1 MKKIVFILFVVVF
14 TSCDPVDLRLKFINT
29 GDKLVYVELAGED
42 SVDLEKWVQE
52 LEKFYVD
59 YNKDIKEDV
68 LYSNDTM
75 ILSTIGDWGKI
86 LKDTAQYISV
96 CVLNVAYLSTKD
108 SIDLKEATYVYKLN
122 LNDIK
127 NLNWEIN
134 FRE

>member
-14 TSCDPVDLRLKFINT
+14 VSCDPVDLKLKFINT
-29 GDKLVYVELAGED
+29 GDKVVYVDLVRED
-42 SVDLEKWVQE
+42 TVNLENWVQE

-59 YNKDIKEDV
+59 YDKDIKEDV
-68 LYSNDTM
+68 LYPNDTM

-86 LKDTAQYISV
+86 LTDTTQYISV
-96 CVLNVAYLSTKD
+96 CVLDVAYLFAND

-122 LNDIK
+122 LNDIR
-127 NLNWEIN
+127 NLNWEIK